1 MMTTPTTPTTAPG
14 RSTASQAF
22 KAILW
27 GGLACGILDLVFALI
42 FYPVWRGGKP
52 MGVMQSIAAG
62 ILGPA
67 AYRGGGGTAT
77 LGVLLHFVISFG
89 AAAGY
94 FVASRKLRFLTEH
107 AILGGMMYGV
117 VFYFFMNGVVL
128 PLSALPNAPFPPRIS
143 LRILPVVGAHVFL
156 VGLPIALAVQKW
168 TRPDTGSRQPNA
180 KSV

>member
-1 MMTTPTTPTTAPG
+1 MTAPSPTP
-14 RSTASQAF
+14 RPHASTVLGPSQAF

-27 GGLACGILDLVFALI
+27 GGLACGVLDLAFALI

-67 AYRGGGGTAT
+67 SYRGGAGTAA

-94 FVASRKLRFLTEH
+94 FLLSRKFRFLTEH
-107 AILGGMMYGV
+107 AIVGGMLYGV
-117 VFYFFMNGVVL
+117 AFYFFMNGVVL

-143 LRILPVVGAHVFL
+143 VRILPVLGAHVFF
-156 VGLPIALAVQKW
+156 VGLPIALAARRW
-168 TRPDTGSRQPNA
+168 ASPP
-180 KSV
+180 KS